1 MGASGLLPTVSV
13 PSPIQSAVGSQLA
26 SCYQCGKCTAGCPR
40 SERMDAPSTRL
51 IRWLQ
56 IGEEARALA
65 AQAIWDC
72 VSCQTCSAR
81 CPQSVDCAA
90 IMDALRQVAFTHD
103 TVAPAKRRVIAFQQ
117 AFLDNI
123 RRNGRLNELE
133 LTASFK
139 LRAFAADRALRPLFA
154 DASLAPQLRKRGKL
168 HLKAERVRDRAVVA
182 RIFDKCKE
190 DRGGK
195 IENRGGAA

>member
-1 MGASGLLPTVSV
+1 MGASGLLPTDSV
-13 PSPIQSAVGSQLA
+13 RSRIQSAVGSLLA

-40 SERMDAPSTRL
+40 SERMDAPPTRL

-56 IGEEARALA
+56 IGEDARALA

-72 VSCQTCSAR
+72 VGCQTCSAR
-81 CPQSVDCAA
+81 CPQGVDCAS
-90 IMDALRQVAFTHD
+90 IMDALRQVAFTHH
-103 TVAPAKRRVIAFQQ
+103 TVAPAKRRVVAFQQ

-139 LRAFAADRALRPLFA
+139 LRAFRHDHAIQPLFQ

-168 HLKAERVRDRAVVA
+168 HLKGERVRDREVIA
-182 RIFDKCKE
+182 RIFDKCNGDKC
-190 DRGGK
+190 
-195 IENRGGAA
+195 NGGAA

>member
-1 MGASGLLPTVSV
+1 
-13 PSPIQSAVGSQLA
+13 
-26 SCYQCGKCTAGCPR
+26 
-40 SERMDAPSTRL
+40 
-51 IRWLQ
+51 
-56 IGEEARALA
+56 
-65 AQAIWDC
+65 
-72 VSCQTCSAR
+72 
-81 CPQSVDCAA
+81 
-90 IMDALRQVAFTHD
+90 MDALRQVAFTHD

>member
-1 MGASGLLPTVSV
+1 LGSGVQTDSV
-13 PSPIQSAVGSQLA
+13 RSLIETEAGSQLA

-40 SERMDAPSTRL
+40 SERMDAPPTRL

-56 IGEEARALA
+56 IGEEARALE
-65 AQAIWDC
+65 AQSIWDC
-72 VSCQTCSAR
+72 VACQTCSTR
-81 CPQSVDCAA
+81 CPQSVDCAS
-90 IMDALRQVAFTHD
+90 IMDALRQLAFTRG
-103 TVAPAKRRVIAFQQ
+103 TVAPARRRIVAFQQ

-139 LRAFAADRALRPLFA
+139 LRAFRHDHAIEPLFQ

-168 HLKAERVRDRAVVA
+168 HLKGERVQDRAVVA
-182 RIFDKCKE
+182 RIFDKCK
-190 DRGGK
+190 DKG
-195 IENRGGAA
+195 NGGAA

>member
-1 MGASGLLPTVSV
+1 M
-13 PSPIQSAVGSQLA
+13 GSQVSHSGSSTSPVEQLA
-26 SCYQCGKCTAGCPR
+26 RTQFALCYQCGKCTAGCPR
-40 SERMDAPSTRL
+40 SQRMDAPPTRL

-65 AQAIWDC
+65 AEAIWDC

-81 CPQSVDCAA
+81 CPQGVDCAS
-90 IMDALRQVAFTHD
+90 IMDALRQIAFTRD
-103 TVAPAKRRVIAFQQ
+103 TVAPARRRVVAFQQ

-139 LRAFAADRALRPLFA
+139 LRAFRHDHAIEPLFQ

-168 HLKAERVRDRAVVA
+168 HLKSERVRDREVVA
-182 RIFDKCKE
+182 RIFKKC
-190 DRGGK
+190 DDTGK
-195 IENRGGAA
+195 GGAA